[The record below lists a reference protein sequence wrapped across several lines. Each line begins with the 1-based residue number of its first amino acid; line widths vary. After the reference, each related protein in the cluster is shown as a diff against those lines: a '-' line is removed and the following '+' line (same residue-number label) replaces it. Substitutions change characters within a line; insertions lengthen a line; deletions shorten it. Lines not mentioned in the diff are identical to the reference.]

1 MIAHIDGDA
10 FFASVYQATH
20 PDTKGLPVVVGRERG
35 IATAFSYEAK
45 ARGVSYI
52 LVPKW
57 QKSDFPYQ
65 IRLDMLPV
73 AYEDARYKVFAV
85 E

>member
-1 MIAHIDGDA
+1 MID
-10 FFASVYQATH
+10 
-20 PDTKGLPVVVGRERG
+20 PVVLAGRKNFFGFFGNVGWYDRSAEVTRMYLG
-35 IATAFSYEAK
+35 DVDLAK